1 MKKYIYLLIILSGF
15 VFLNSCSDDD
25 EQGPGNPVIEPKTEF
40 GSAMFGDSLP
50 FSMAVSDDVPLSTLK
65 VRLYF
70 SDELVSEEVIRTKT
84 NGEYSGKIYIPY
96 YANIPDGTAILKFV
110 LQNTSLTISEK
121 SYELSLTRPDFPY
134 LTLVSGETEYR
145 MERTGL
151 YQYEA
156 KETFPMKVPG
166 YIKAPAV
173 GNYGNEISF
182 GWEDNA
188 ITQGSVSTI
197 PFSNFPGEYAIEF
210 NTYNYEASPFIVAYT
225 VNGTVM
231 ERIDDSNYKVEM
243 NLTKGQEITVD
254 GIDNFSDWWIDQDF
268 FTKDADGNLTFVP
281 IDGKYRIT
289 ANFDLQYLR
298 VEAMI
303 GSSLATLQ
311 SDGTGAIWIIGD
323 NIGKPSVA
331 TNLVG
336 WNTASG
342 LCLAPVGGKKYQITV
357 VAGKSITAESINFK
371 FFHQRDWG
379 GEFGGDD
386 ITTTS
391 DIVFIGNGT
400 NGRDSGNLGIVEGKS
415 LEKDATYVFTVD
427 LSAGNDNAVLTVV
440 KK

>member
-25 EQGPGNPVIEPKTEF
+25 EQGSGNPVIEPKTEF

-268 FTKDADGNLTFVP
+268 FTKDADGNLTFAP

>member
-231 ERIDDSNYKVEM
+231 ERIDDSNYKVEI

-268 FTKDADGNLTFVP
+268 FTKDADGNLTFAP

>member
-1 MKKYIYLLIILSGF
+1 
-15 VFLNSCSDDD
+15 
-25 EQGPGNPVIEPKTEF
+25 
-40 GSAMFGDSLP
+40 
-50 FSMAVSDDVPLSTLK
+50 
-65 VRLYF
+65 
-70 SDELVSEEVIRTKT
+70 
-84 NGEYSGKIYIPY
+84 
-96 YANIPDGTAILKFV
+96 
-110 LQNTSLTISEK
+110 
-121 SYELSLTRPDFPY
+121 
-134 LTLVSGETEYR
+134 

-268 FTKDADGNLTFVP
+268 FTKDADGNLTFAP

>member
-268 FTKDADGNLTFVP
+268 FTKDADGNLTFAP

>member
-268 FTKDADGNLTFVP
+268 FTKDADGNLTFAP

-331 TNLVG
+331 KNLVG